1 MESPLSPADRLSG
14 DKIAEE
20 NETLVSASSFKG
32 ASLNQQQRR
41 RRGNKFAAPPRQQS
55 FSREIGHAAAET
67 YLLTRLSFKLLSY
80 LGYVCDEQSLRRQ
93 AKGWI
98 LDLNLVAFHYYF
110 SSQVRRSIVYGDQ
123 PRNRLD
129 LYLPRNSDGLKP
141 VVIFVTGGAWIIGY
155 KAWGALLGMQ
165 LAERDIIVACLDYRN
180 FPQGTIS
187 DMVSDVC
194 HGIAV
199 ICNNIAELGGDPNKI
214 YVMGQSAGAHISSCA
229 LLQQAVKESKGES
242 ISWSASQINAYFGLS
257 GGASGAVRLLPRII
271 LFHGTSD
278 NSIPSDES
286 SKVGNLYSDFPEAR
300 YLYMQQNVCG
310 YTTKSRSSSRTDL
323 DPLRGGKDELFDY
336 LVGFIHADDKEGL
349 ARDAAA
355 PPRRRHSKRAVDRL
369 YKSLIMDDGRIC
381 ACSRKYLFAFER
393 NGSIAWALHLNY
405 TCSSSIAPVHGGSSK
420 AMINQSIAFIYLVAE
435 NKVLKVYPLRIGT
448 NEAPV
453 EVFFECAEEIVGIA
467 ASLSSSCV
475 LINAKNRGLFAY
487 RLYGQLFWSAGPV
500 LYQHGYRQGCRRNV
514 TDCYFTSAPV
524 IDQCEASIFMINTVG
539 EVYSLSIRGH
549 HFKWIQDLSLYG
561 NAFRLTAGNNGLLYV
576 TEPDKALV
584 LALDVSRGNV
594 LWQGSIGPLS
604 SADHEPVV
612 DANGWISYSSLDG
625 FLYSFSATGYL
636 KKFPRS
642 ASWSSVMQVNPVLD
656 CSGYAIYI
664 SQTEMEGKY
673 SQKFADYTHVSALKP
688 KNVVFTSLVPASG
701 SIVWFESDPTLQR
714 GQSSRCKT
722 CIEDPLSSSLIRKL
736 AVMQEMATHCLVVP
750 PKLASSCAQVK
761 PKNTSVYIGNKR
773 TITLFL
779 MMESVVLLILA
790 VLVRFCC
797 IFWKK
802 QKLQGLDL
810 GKFLEKRRSL
820 RSKKKAFD
828 KMITELNQKASEEEE
843 ALQKLGHLVKAR
855 EGIKRRLSTTYSLGR
870 DGEGSSTRPKSL
882 LPLHDGRSRSYSF
895 QGSKKESV
903 TIFHTLISDSSSSDE
918 EVSSLVEEADDDLSQ
933 DEVAKGKGKAQVG
946 GESSSD
952 YGGSEEEYVMS
963 PLFLK
968 HSFSEIEEVK
978 GNNDY
983 DGDDS
988 HSEEVEA

>member
-1 MESPLSPADRLSG
+1 MSLKSSIIKSLSVQIPSILVFLSLIAPL
-14 DKIAEE
+14 
-20 NETLVSASSFKG
+20 TSAGSSHFNH
-32 ASLNQQQRR
+32 L
-41 RRGNKFAAPPRQQS
+41 NKFSQYPHS
-55 FSREIGHAAAET
+55 FS
-67 YLLTRLSFKLLSY
+67 
-80 LGYVCDEQSLRRQ
+80 D
-93 AKGWI
+93 
-98 LDLNLVAFHYYF
+98 
-110 SSQVRRSIVYGDQ
+110 
-123 PRNRLD
+123 
-129 LYLPRNSDGLKP
+129 
-141 VVIFVTGGAWIIGY
+141 
-155 KAWGALLGMQ
+155 
-165 LAERDIIVACLDYRN
+165 
-180 FPQGTIS
+180 
-187 DMVSDVC
+187 
-194 HGIAV
+194 
-199 ICNNIAELGGDPNKI
+199 
-214 YVMGQSAGAHISSCA
+214 
-229 LLQQAVKESKGES
+229 
-242 ISWSASQINAYFGLS
+242 
-257 GGASGAVRLLPRII
+257 
-271 LFHGTSD
+271 
-278 NSIPSDES
+278 
-286 SKVGNLYSDFPEAR
+286 
-300 YLYMQQNVCG
+300 
-310 YTTKSRSSSRTDL
+310 
-323 DPLRGGKDELFDY
+323 
-336 LVGFIHADDKEGL
+336 
-349 ARDAAA
+349 
-355 PPRRRHSKRAVDRL
+355 SKRAVDRL

-393 NGSIAWALHLNY
+393 NGTIAWALHLNY
-405 TCSSSIAPVHGGSSK
+405 TCSSSITPVHGGSSK
-420 AMINQSIAFIYLVAE
+420 IYLVAE
-435 NKVLKVYPLRIGT
+435 NKVLKIYPLRIGT

-453 EVFFECAEEIVGIA
+453 EVFFECAEEIIGIA

-475 LINAKNRGLFAY
+475 LINVKNRGLFAY

-576 TEPDKALV
+576 TVGDKALV

-642 ASWSSVMQVNPVLD
+642 ASWSSVMQVDPVLD

-701 SIVWFESDPTLQR
+701 SVLWFESDPSQFLFHLSRSDLQHFLVDERTLLTFFAV
-714 GQSSRCKT
+714 SS
-722 CIEDPLSSSLIRKL
+722 
-736 AVMQEMATHCLVVP
+736 Q
-750 PKLASSCAQVK
+750 KLASSCAQVK
-761 PKNTSVYIGNKR
+761 PKSTNIYIGNKR

-779 MMESVVLLILA
+779 MMESVVLLLLA

-802 QKLQGLDL
+802 KKLQGLDL
-810 GKFLEKRRSL
+810 GKFLEKRRYL

-828 KMITELNQKASEEEE
+828 KMITELKQKASEEEE
-843 ALQKLGHLVKAR
+843 VQQKLGHLVKAR

-870 DGEGSSTRPKSL
+870 DGEGSSSRPKSL

-895 QGSKKESV
+895 QGSKKENV
-903 TIFHTLISDSSSSDE
+903 TIFHTLSDTSDSDE

-933 DEVAKGKGKAQVG
+933 DEVAKGKGKGQVG

-978 GNNDY
+978 GDDY

-988 HSEEVEA
+988 HSERRSLRRRTMSFTG

>member
-1 MESPLSPADRLSG
+1 MPLKTSIIKSPFVQIPSILVLLSLIAPLSSAGSSHFNRL
-14 DKIAEE
+14 
-20 NETLVSASSFKG
+20 
-32 ASLNQQQRR
+32 
-41 RRGNKFAAPPRQQS
+41 NKFSQYPHS
-55 FSREIGHAAAET
+55 FS
-67 YLLTRLSFKLLSY
+67 
-80 LGYVCDEQSLRRQ
+80 D
-93 AKGWI
+93 
-98 LDLNLVAFHYYF
+98 
-110 SSQVRRSIVYGDQ
+110 
-123 PRNRLD
+123 
-129 LYLPRNSDGLKP
+129 
-141 VVIFVTGGAWIIGY
+141 
-155 KAWGALLGMQ
+155 
-165 LAERDIIVACLDYRN
+165 
-180 FPQGTIS
+180 
-187 DMVSDVC
+187 
-194 HGIAV
+194 
-199 ICNNIAELGGDPNKI
+199 
-214 YVMGQSAGAHISSCA
+214 
-229 LLQQAVKESKGES
+229 
-242 ISWSASQINAYFGLS
+242 
-257 GGASGAVRLLPRII
+257 
-271 LFHGTSD
+271 
-278 NSIPSDES
+278 
-286 SKVGNLYSDFPEAR
+286 
-300 YLYMQQNVCG
+300 
-310 YTTKSRSSSRTDL
+310 
-323 DPLRGGKDELFDY
+323 
-336 LVGFIHADDKEGL
+336 
-349 ARDAAA
+349 
-355 PPRRRHSKRAVDRL
+355 SKRAVDRL

-420 AMINQSIAFIYLVAE
+420 IYLVAE

-701 SIVWFESDPTLQR
+701 SIVWFESDPSQFLFHLSQSDLQHFLVDERTLLTFYAV
-714 GQSSRCKT
+714 SS
-722 CIEDPLSSSLIRKL
+722 
-736 AVMQEMATHCLVVP
+736 Q
-750 PKLASSCAQVK
+750 KLASSCAQVK